1 MVVSLLNE
9 KGLLLGHVVFC
20 HISPSGNNKPYYE
33 GGSRTSGLKFEH
45 NQIKSVAGGRSFVE
59 LTNDV
64 RSIYIIHLHKSN
76 TTGAVI
82 YG

>member
-1 MVVSLLNE
+1 SLIFYRGQVARSMVVSLLNE

-45 NQIKSVAGGRSFVE
+45 NQIKICCRRA
-59 LTNDV
+59 
-64 RSIYIIHLHKSN
+64 
-76 TTGAVI
+76 
-82 YG
+82 

>member
-45 NQIKSVAGGRSFVE
+45 NQIKICCRRA
-59 LTNDV
+59 
-64 RSIYIIHLHKSN
+64 
-76 TTGAVI
+76 
-82 YG
+82 